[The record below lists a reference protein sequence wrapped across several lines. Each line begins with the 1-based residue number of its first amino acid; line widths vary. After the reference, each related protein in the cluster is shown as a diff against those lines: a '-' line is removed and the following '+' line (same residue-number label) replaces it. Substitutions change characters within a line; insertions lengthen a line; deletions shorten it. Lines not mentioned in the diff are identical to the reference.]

1 MFNFEVFVLG
11 VARDLE
17 RFFRV
22 ENNFKMKKRHGCSTQ
37 KILKLINLW
46 STAVSAT
53 NIANT

>member
-22 ENNFKMKKRHGCSTQ
+22 ENNFKMKKDMVAAH
-37 KILKLINLW
+37 KKY
-46 STAVSAT
+46 
-53 NIANT
+53 